1 MATSNA
7 HTYRNSG
14 NFRVRKFRAKNFR
27 VKVTGY
33 REMGVVWNKTFLP
46 FSSSANAQNL
56 LTTLETIVLKRF
68 YRFLVAQETP

>member
-1 MATSNA
+1 MHLRLRDT
-7 HTYRNSG
+7 
-14 NFRVRKFRAKNFR
+14 
-27 VKVTGY
+27 VKWAWFGI
-33 REMGVVWNKTFLP
+33 KLLP